1 MKRTMATGNG
11 TFNTTDYD
19 EGSAMDSVYGS
30 ANDIMSGFNDMNE
43 SMSEFDE
50 NLHLCKNSSF
60 SPSCSGI
67 LDNRH
72 WSIRGEVHHPIL
84 AVLYALFFLV
94 SFGWNIF
101 ILVVMIKKRTTFQ
114 LPAHVAIFALTVAN
128 VCSCITIIL
137 PLFVVQC
144 TQEWVFFGADCH
156 RCNICKIQGAIVVL
170 LVDFALHV
178 LALMSFDR
186 MLLLLK
192 PLTYRKYIT
201 KKRMLGLVIVLLV
214 LCILI
219 VTPPF
224 YGFGEIEFNRNLGT
238 CLPRFTGDNGNK
250 FYIGFCL
257 IEAMFPMVTLV
268 IASVI
273 TYRIIV
279 RTLRTNHLRRK
290 SLHRRKSMQEIEEVS
305 HHKGQQQQLAK
316 VFGAFL
322 IAYIFAWSPIVVVG
336 FVFVFSDDSNN
347 YKVPGQIFVFGFFCY
362 LSNVLFQ
369 PILETLFISDLRTQL
384 RGVKSSVTESIRTG
398 TNVMIRKGSQ
408 LSRRISDF
416 HSSLTELSSSTIESP
431 LPTHRTRSMSMNKSP
446 VSAHTG
452 LRRSH
457 SDSGYNEGSIHSNGI
472 LVNSNSNRSLN
483 KLLRKK
489 TRFDFNDGNN
499 SPDTLRVCL
508 ETIPESGTLERR
520 AARSPGMTSTGSSDS
535 MTDREGSVE
544 PIEKDLPLEDEDVFT
559 PSTPNAVNQIH
570 TLDITGK

>member
-1 MKRTMATGNG
+1 MATGSG
-11 TFNTTDYD
+11 TFNMTDFNMTDYD
-19 EGSAMDSVYGS
+19 EGSA
-30 ANDIMSGFNDMNE
+30 NE
-43 SMSEFDE
+43 NMSEFDE
-50 NLHLCKNSSF
+50 DFHLCTNS

-67 LDNRH
+67 LDNRY
-72 WSIRGEVHHPIL
+72 WRIRGEVHHPIL
-84 AVLYALFFLV
+84 AVLYVLFFLV

-101 ILVVMIKKRTTFQ
+101 ILVVMVKKRTTFQ

-128 VCSCITIIL
+128 VFSCITIIL
-137 PLFVVQC
+137 PLFIVQC
-144 TQEWVFFGADCH
+144 TQEWVFFGPDCF
-156 RCNICKIQGAIVVL
+156 RCNICKIQGAFVVL

-201 KKRMLGLVIVLLV
+201 KRRMFGLIIVLLV

-238 CLPRFTGDNGNK
+238 CLPRFTGNNGQI
-250 FYIGFCL
+250 FYVGFCL
-257 IEAMFPMVTLV
+257 IEAMFPMLTL
-268 IASVI
+268 IITSII

-290 SLHRRKSMQEIEEVS
+290 SLHRRKSTQEINEVS

-336 FVFVFSDDSNN
+336 FLFLFSGEGESNS
-347 YKVPGQIFVFGFFCY
+347 YEVPGQVFVFGFFCY

-369 PILETLFISDLRTQL
+369 PILETLFISDLRTRV
-384 RGVKSSVTESIRTG
+384 RGVKSTITESIKTG
-398 TNVMIRKGSQ
+398 TDVMIRKGSQ

-416 HSSLTELSSSTIESP
+416 SSSFTEFHSSSIESP
-431 LPTHRTRSMSMNKSP
+431 LPTHRTSSISTAGSP
-446 VSAHTG
+446 ISTHSP
-452 LRRSH
+452 LRRCH

-472 LVNSNSNRSLN
+472 LVTSNSNRSLN
-483 KLLRKK
+483 RSLRKK
-489 TRFDFNDGNN
+489 TRFDIDGGNN
-499 SPDTLRVCL
+499 SPDTLKVCL

-520 AARSPGMTSTGSSDS
+520 AARSPGLTSTGSSDS
-535 MTDREGSVE
+535 MTEREGSVE
-544 PIEKDLPLEDEDVFT
+544 PTEQDLPLEDDEDVFT
-559 PSTPNAVNQIH
+559 PSSPDAVNQIH
-570 TLDITGK
+570 AFDIDPESESPENNH

>member
-1 MKRTMATGNG
+1 MAGND
-11 TFNTTDYD
+11 TSNMTDYD
-19 EGSAMDSVYGS
+19 EGSA
-30 ANDIMSGFNDMNE
+30 NE
-43 SMSEFDE
+43 SLDE
-50 NLHLCKNSSF
+50 SMCGLDDFHLCTNSS
-60 SPSCSGI
+60 PTCSGI
-67 LDNRH
+67 LDNTY
-72 WSIRGEVHHPIL
+72 WMIRGDVHHPIL
-84 AVLYALFFLV
+84 AVLYVLFFLV
-94 SFGWNIF
+94 SFGWNVF

-128 VCSCITIIL
+128 VFSCITIIL
-137 PLFVVQC
+137 PLFIVQC
-144 TQEWVFFGADCH
+144 TQEWAFFGADCF

-201 KKRMLGLVIVLLV
+201 KKRMFGLVIVLLV

-238 CLPRFTGDNGNK
+238 CLPRFTGNNRQNI
-250 FYIGFCL
+250 YYVGFCL
-257 IEAMFPMVTLV
+257 IEAMFPMLTL
-268 IASVI
+268 IITSVI

-290 SLHRRKSMQEIEEVS
+290 SLHRRKSMQEINEVS

-336 FVFVFSDDSNN
+336 FVFVFSGDSNN
-347 YKVPGQIFVFGFFCY
+347 CKVPGQVFVFGFFCY

-384 RGVKSSVTESIRTG
+384 RGVKSSITESIRTG
-398 TNVMIRKGSQ
+398 TDVMIRKGSQ

-416 HSSLTELSSSTIESP
+416 HSSLTELSNSTIESP
-431 LPTHRTRSMSMNKSP
+431 LPTHRTRSTSISGSP
-446 VSAHTG
+446 ISARSP
-452 LRRSH
+452 LRRCH
-457 SDSGYNEGSIHSNGI
+457 SDSGYDEGSIHSNGI
-472 LVNSNSNRSLN
+472 LVTSSSNRSLN

-489 TRFDFNDGNN
+489 TRFDLNDGNN

-520 AARSPGMTSTGSSDS
+520 AARSPGLTSTGSSDS
-535 MTDREGSVE
+535 MTEREGSVE
-544 PIEKDLPLEDEDVFT
+544 PTEQNLPLKDDEDVFT
-559 PSTPNAVNQIH
+559 PSSPNAANQIH
-570 TLDITGK
+570 TF

>member
-1 MKRTMATGNG
+1 MATGNG
-11 TFNTTDYD
+11 TFNMTDYD
-19 EGSAMDSVYGS
+19 DSSA
-30 ANDIMSGFNDMNE
+30 NE
-43 SMSEFDE
+43 SMEFDE
-50 NLHLCKNSSF
+50 DYHLCTNSSS
-60 SPSCSGI
+60 SPSCCGI
-67 LDNRH
+67 LDNRY
-72 WSIRGEVHHPIL
+72 WRIRGDVHHPIL
-84 AVLYALFFLV
+84 AVLYILFFLI

-128 VCSCITIIL
+128 VFSCITIIL
-137 PLFVVQC
+137 PLFIVQV
-144 TQEWVFFGADCH
+144 TQEWVFFGADCY
-156 RCNICKIQGAIVVL
+156 RCNICKIQGAFVVL

-201 KKRMLGLVIVLLV
+201 KKRIFGLVIVLLV

-238 CLPRFTGDNGNK
+238 CLPRFTGNDGQI
-250 FYIGFCL
+250 YYVGFCL
-257 IEAMFPMVTLV
+257 IEAMFPMLTL
-268 IASVI
+268 IITSII

-290 SLHRRKSMQEIEEVS
+290 SLHRRKSMQEINEVS

-322 IAYIFAWSPIVVVG
+322 VAYIFAWSPIVVVG
-336 FVFVFSDDSNN
+336 FVFVFSGEGESNN
-347 YKVPGQIFVFGFFCY
+347 YKVPGQVYVFGFFCY

-384 RGVKSSVTESIRTG
+384 RGVKSTITESIRTG
-398 TNVMIRKGSQ
+398 TDVMIRKGSQ
-408 LSRRISDF
+408 LTRRISDF
-416 HSSLTELSSSTIESP
+416 HSSITEFNSTATTESP
-431 LPTHRTRSMSMNKSP
+431 LPLHRTMSTSESPIGTRSRP
-446 VSAHTG
+446 

-457 SDSGYNEGSIHSNGI
+457 SDSGYDEGSLHSNGI
-472 LVNSNSNRSLN
+472 LVTSGSNRSLS
-483 KLLRKK
+483 KLLHKK
-489 TRFDFNDGNN
+489 ARFDDEAN
-499 SPDTLRVCL
+499 SPDTLKVCL

-520 AARSPGMTSTGSSDS
+520 AARSPGLTSASSDS
-535 MTDREGSVE
+535 MTEREDSVE
-544 PIEKDLPLEDEDVFT
+544 PIEEQDLPLEDNEDVFT
-559 PSTPNAVNQIH
+559 PSSPNAVNQIH
-570 TLDITGK
+570 RFDIDPGSLENNDNH